1 MRGGRNKEKKVEEEE
16 EEVYESGGKRKK
28 VEEGGDSGYKNS
40 LRFLLNNWFSRRHSC
55 LGEHVCVYVVV
66 FVFVCF
72 SKDFIESL

>member
-1 MRGGRNKEKKVEEEE
+1 MRGGRNKEKKVEE

-55 LGEHVCVYVVV
+55 LGEHVCVYVVL

-72 SKDFIESL
+72 SKDFIETL